1 MRIRGLS
8 ETMDPYCLREGEAAT
23 LLAGHPWRRF
33 AVLGDSI
40 AEGVGDPL
48 DGYCDLGWADRVAE
62 ALRAQRPDL
71 AYRNLGQ
78 RDLRTAQVRETQ
90 LAPALDF
97 QPDLALV
104 ACGGND
110 AMRPGYDPDA
120 VDRDLTAIVTALRDG
135 GAAVVTISLLVM
147 ADYPAFPEWFRPAAV
162 ANMHVLARHTSALAA
177 ALGTIHIDMA
187 DHPAGRLP
195 DLLLSRDGL
204 HANARSHAICAA
216 EAIRRLGAHL
226 R

>member
-1 MRIRGLS
+1 MRIRGLP

-62 ALRAQRPDL
+62 ALRAQRPAL
-71 AYRNLGQ
+71 ADYVPRLGS
-78 RDLRTAQVRETQ
+78 A
-90 LAPALDF
+90 ALDF

-162 ANMHVLARHTSALAA
+162 ANMHVLARHTSALAT